1 MTRTG
6 FFIYSASGSI
16 ADRETQNMYE
26 KTISKKTVFEGRILS
41 LDVLDVELADGRIG
55 TREIIR
61 HGAAVAVVARRRDGR
76 FVFIRQF
83 RKAMERICFEVM
95 AGNVDPGE
103 EMEAA
108 AIRELKEETGYVP
121 DSIRFLSSIYP
132 SVGYCTERIDIFCAE
147 VHEPGETDFDPDEQ
161 IETVLITE
169 QEMDNLIRSGKV
181 DDAKTLAA
189 WMLYK
194 ISNIEQGT
202 AE

>member
-1 MTRTG
+1 
-6 FFIYSASGSI
+6 
-16 ADRETQNMYE
+16 MYE
-26 KTISKKTVFEGRILS
+26 KTLRTKTVFEGRILS
-41 LDVLDVELADGRIG
+41 LDVLDVELAGGRTG

-61 HGAAVAVVARRRDGR
+61 HGAAVAVIARRRDGR

-108 AIRELKEETGYVP
+108 AVRELKEETGYVP

-132 SVGYCTERIDIFCAE
+132 SVGYCTERIDVFYAE
-147 VHEPGETDFDPDEQ
+147 VHEPGETDFDPDEN
-161 IETVLITE
+161 IETVLVTE
-169 QEMDNLIRSGKV
+169 QEMDAMIRAGKA

-189 WMLYK
+189 WALYK
-194 ISNIEQGT
+194 
-202 AE
+202 AYL